1 MQLVGL
7 SMALGAFLAGVL
19 LAESEYRRELETDIE
34 PFKGLLLGL
43 FFIAVGMSI
52 DFGVL
57 LRSPGLMAVLV
68 LGFMAIKGVMIYA
81 LAKAMGLPF
90 QDRPVFTLLLAQGG
104 EFAFVVFQAAS
115 GAKVFP
121 PETASL
127 LIGAVAVSML
137 LSPLLLVAIDKLL
150 LPRFAQCGVPVMEEI
165 YELQEAP
172 ILIAG
177 FGRFGQIVGRLLLAE
192 GHACTVLDHDTEMI
206 EAAARFGYRVF
217 YGDASRLDLL
227 RTAGAAKAKIIVIA
241 VDDKDQSLK
250 IADLVHAH
258 FPNLQIVARAR
269 DVTHWHE
276 LRDRGVMRV
285 QREMFESS
293 LSSGRSVLE
302 LLGHNPEQVTQ
313 TVQRFRQHN
322 LELFEKMHPHH
333 KDSARLIATVK
344 QGRQQFEEQMAQ
356 ERAQAAQ
363 HRLDGATP
371 KQKIS

>member
-1 MQLVGL
+1 
-7 SMALGAFLAGVL
+7 
-19 LAESEYRRELETDIE
+19 
-34 PFKGLLLGL
+34 
-43 FFIAVGMSI
+43 
-52 DFGVL
+52 
-57 LRSPGLMAVLV
+57 MAVLV
-68 LGFMAIKGVMIYA
+68 LGFVAIKGVVIYA

-150 LPRFAQCGVPVMEEI
+150 LPRFANCGVPVMEEI
-165 YELQEAP
+165 SKLQEAP

-177 FGRFGQIVGRLLLAE
+177 FGRYGQIVGRLLLAE
-192 GHACTVLDHDTEMI
+192 GHACTVLEHDTEMI

-241 VDDKDQSLK
+241 VDGKDQSLK

-285 QREMFESS
+285 QREN
-293 LSSGRSVLE
+293 V
-302 LLGHNPEQVTQ
+302 
-313 TVQRFRQHN
+313 
-322 LELFEKMHPHH
+322 
-333 KDSARLIATVK
+333 
-344 QGRQQFEEQMAQ
+344 
-356 ERAQAAQ
+356 
-363 HRLDGATP
+363 
-371 KQKIS
+371 